1 MKISTKLALMASAM
15 GLSLGLLTPAMA
27 QDGATDAA
35 NNPDH
40 DKATEIV
47 IFANRAKAS
56 DAQMRAKNTISVL
69 SKEDLDHTAVH
80 NVAEALGLLP
90 GVTVTN
96 TGSGSFGGID
106 GASRGEGMYAAVRG
120 MNTEFNVNMINGVTV
135 AQGLPY
141 TRSVQLSLL
150 PPSGLQT
157 IVLNKSSMA
166 DMDGD
171 AIGGTID
178 FRTPTSLNYAKDM
191 MSLTVS
197 GRVESRARDYDDS
210 GLGGG
215 VAAEFA
221 HKFGDKFGIYASAF
235 YDERNYAN
243 SEMAGIMA
251 ARNDGGWGWL
261 VASDANGNTDP
272 LLNNEANLT
281 QTGINVGVS
290 TGFTQRHG
298 TNFSLDYTV
307 DDSLSLYA
315 RGTYTYAQTQQNST
329 LSQFSA
335 NSKSYS
341 ETVPGS
347 GRYALS
353 VDSISTRLW
362 YETNPETAKLGTL
375 SIGAE
380 KQSGNWHF
388 SPQLFYS
395 YGANN
400 RPNHIEASARI
411 NQSDNYNS
419 GVARPLGGL
428 SIGYSDNF
436 PIPLMTNDIYLDLND
451 SIDRLLARRAGQ
463 LTEEFSDQNKWGG
476 KFDARYDAPNDGLL
490 QYVKFG
496 GKYSDSHRRVT
507 NRDWTNDHF
516 ANLLGEAG
524 ITWADLG
531 MTDGSYAAIFPGVY
545 EWSVPKVNQDKLFDY
560 FYKYQTDARA
570 DSCAGLFVNNYN
582 CNTQMGDEKVAS
594 AYAMAGLQSGNFE
607 IIPGLRYEHVT
618 IDNTYWIIPTIDDTE
633 QAGHFESNSTSYDEV
648 LPSIFVNYRPSNN
661 SVYRADIYRSY
672 TRPAFIQL
680 AGGARTSVSDDGV
693 TNITM
698 GNPDLKPIESTNVD
712 ASAEWTNSKGGS
724 AFIGVFYKGLSNY
737 LFDNGPDPVNPLEP
751 TTGITRITQPQNG
764 GDGEVYGIELSLQQK
779 FQDLPGF
786 LSGLSAGM
794 NLTRQFSSVDLDND
808 PSTEDKAIQN
818 SPEWLGNL
826 RLGYVYHQLSV
837 DLNYNYIGASLA
849 NYSSIAGFD
858 TWVRPTQRTDLH
870 VGYEVR
876 NNLKLDLSV
885 SNLFKDYSYWAHI
898 AKHSLAISDIV
909 DSGSTTLLTLK
920 YTY

>member
-1 MKISTKLALMASAM
+1 MVSA
-15 GLSLGLLTPAMA
+15 LGLGMAMFTPAMA
-27 QDGATDAA
+27 QTTPNTDTAT
-35 NNPDH
+35 PD
-40 DKATEIV
+40 DSNGKEVV
-47 IFANRAKAS
+47 IFANRDKA
-56 DAQMRAKNTISVL
+56 ANAEMKARNTISVL
-69 SKEDLDHTAVH
+69 SKEDLEHTAVH

-157 IVLNKSSMA
+157 IVLNKASMA

-178 FRTPTSLNYAKDM
+178 FRTPTALNYGKTMA
-191 MSLTVS
+191 SLTVS
-197 GRVESRARDYDDS
+197 GRLESRARDYGND

-215 VAAEFA
+215 IAAEFA
-221 HKFGDKFGIYASAF
+221 HRFGESRKLGIYASAF

-251 ARNDGGWGWL
+251 ARNDGGWGYL
-261 VASDANGNTDP
+261 VADKNGNSLPSVDA
-272 LLNNEANLT
+272 ESNLT
-281 QTGINVGVS
+281 QTGISVGVS
-290 TGFTQRHG
+290 TGFTKRHG
-298 TNFSLDYTV
+298 GNFSLDYRI

-315 RGTYTYAQTQQNST
+315 RGTYTYAETQQNST
-329 LSQFSA
+329 LSQFTA
-335 NSKSYS
+335 NSKSYT

-375 SIGAE
+375 SVGAE

-388 SPQLFYS
+388 SPQLFYA

-411 NQSDNYNS
+411 NQSDNYNH

-428 SIGYSDNF
+428 SIGYSDGF
-436 PIPLMTNDIYLDLND
+436 PMPLMTPDIFADLND
-451 SIDRLLARRAGQ
+451 STHRLLARRAGQ
-463 LTEEFSDQNKWGG
+463 LTQEFSDQNKWGG
-476 KFDARYDAPNDGLL
+476 KLDVRYDASEDGLL

-516 ANLLGEAG
+516 GNLLGKAG
-524 ITWADLG
+524 VTWADLG

-545 EWSVPKVNQDKLFDY
+545 EWSVPKVSQAKLFEY

-582 CNTQMGDEKVAS
+582 CNTQAGDEKIAS
-594 AYAMAGLQSGNFE
+594 AYTMAGLKSGNFE

-618 IDNTYWIIPTIDDTE
+618 IDNTYWIIPTTSGTE
-633 QAGHFESNSTSYDEV
+633 QPGHFENNSTTYDEV
-648 LPSIFVNYRPSNN
+648 LPSLFVNYRPST
-661 SVYRADIYRSY
+661 SAVYRADVYRSY
-672 TRPAFIQL
+672 TRPAFVQL
-680 AGGARTSVSDDGV
+680 AGGARTSVSENI
-693 TNITM
+693 TTITM
-698 GNPDLKPIESTNVD
+698 GNPNLKPIEATNVD
-712 ASAEWTNSKGGS
+712 ASAEWTNSQGGN
-724 AFIGVFYKGLSNY
+724 AFVGVFYKSLSHY
-737 LFDNGPDPVNPLEP
+737 LYDNGPDPVNPLTP
-751 TTGITRITQPQNG
+751 TEGTTRITQPQNG
-764 GDGEVYGIELSLQQK
+764 GDGQVYGIELSLQQK
-779 FQDLPGF
+779 FKQLPGA

-794 NLTRQFSSVDLDND
+794 NLTRQWSSVDLDNN
-808 PSTEDKAIQN
+808 SATKDKAIQN

-826 RLGYVYHQLSV
+826 RLGYALNKLSV
-837 DLNYNYIGASLA
+837 DVNYNYIGKTL
-849 NYSSIAGFD
+849 SSYAGIAGFD
-858 TWVRPTQRTDLH
+858 IWVRPTQRTDLH
-870 VGYEVR
+870 VGYDIR
-876 NNLKLDLSV
+876 KDLKLDLSV
-885 SNLFKDYSYWAHI
+885 SNLFKDYSYWAHVG
-898 AKHSLAISDIV
+898 KHSLAISDIV